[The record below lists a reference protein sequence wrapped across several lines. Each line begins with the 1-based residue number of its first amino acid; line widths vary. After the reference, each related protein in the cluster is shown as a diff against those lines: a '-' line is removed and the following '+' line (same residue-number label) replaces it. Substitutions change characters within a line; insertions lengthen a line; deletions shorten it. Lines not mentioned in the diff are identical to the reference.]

1 MGGRVLKIFKNFS
14 FRKLLFNKKFAILL
28 SVVAAFLFWLI
39 IVIDQNPE
47 REQTFNNLQIDI
59 STEGTVWGDQGLEV
73 VNEINQKASVTVFG
87 PNYIVSSLKSDD
99 IKISADLSAVNGAGD
114 YTINLTA
121 VRNSDKTG
129 YSFINISP
137 STITVQFDYFD
148 QKEFTITP
156 KVEGYQRVEGF
167 VYDDAVVAND
177 NEQTVSVKGPR
188 SVVSKISSVI
198 AYAFTNK
205 EFDTTT
211 TFDGSLK
218 FIDTDGGEIDTRKL
232 DISLESVK
240 VSVPVSKTK
249 TLKFVPS
256 YINIPNSAVVQ
267 TLNTCYSA
275 DINTFTIAGAP
286 ELIDSINNIEF
297 TPIDVSKITSKN
309 TKNVFEVKPT
319 LPNGVRITD
328 GFETVSVSYN
338 MSSFGVKKIQ
348 ITRFDDENTLES
360 GLIADYSNEIY
371 VEVCGKKSV
380 LNTLSDKD
388 YFLSVDLSNAT
399 KGESLVKATVK
410 NIKDSAVWQT
420 SVCEIKV
427 VIQ

>member
-1 MGGRVLKIFKNFS
+1 MKIFENFS
-14 FRKLLFNKKFAILL
+14 FRKLLYNKKIAILL
-28 SVVAAFLFWLI
+28 SVIAAFVFWLI

-47 REQTFNNLQIDI
+47 REQTFNNLPIEI

-99 IKISADLSAVNGAGD
+99 IEISADLSAVNGAGD

-121 VRNSDKTG
+121 VKNSDKTG
-129 YSFINISP
+129 YSFISISP
-137 STITVQFDYFD
+137 STITVKFDYFD
-148 QKEFTITP
+148 KKEFTITP
-156 KVEGYQRVEGF
+156 KVEGYERVEGF
-167 VYDDAVVAND
+167 VYDDAVVANAG
-177 NEQTVSVKGPR
+177 EQTVSVKGPR

-218 FIDTDGGEIDTRKL
+218 FIDSDGREIDTRKL

-256 YINIPNSAVVQ
+256 YTNIPNSAVVQ

-275 DINTFTIAGAP
+275 DIKTFTIAGAP

-297 TPIDVSKITSKN
+297 TPIDVTKITSKN
-309 TKNVFEVKPT
+309 SKNVFEVKPI
-319 LPNGVRITD
+319 LPSGVRITD

-338 MSSFGVKKIQ
+338 MSSFAVKKIQ
-348 ITRFDDENTLES
+348 ITRFDDENTLEN
-360 GLIADYSNEIY
+360 GLTADYSNEIY

-380 LNTLSDKD
+380 LNAVSDKD
-388 YFLSVDLSNAT
+388 YYLSVDLSNAT

-410 NIKDSAVWQT
+410 NTKDSSVWQT

-427 VIQ
+427 VIR